1 MMAPNSLKP
10 KKLSDQVFEK
20 IQNLILRGELR
31 PGEQLKTERE
41 LCIIMEVSRPTL
53 RAAIKKLIDRGL
65 VENRQGRG
73 TFVASPEKSLDQ
85 NPLGA
90 FIDKD
95 ETTLL
100 DLLDVRLALECHAAT
115 MAAQRASG
123 EDIDL
128 LFTHNNEMRNKISEG
143 ELGLGEDLR
152 FHMCLAYAT
161 KNPVQ
166 IHLMKNLYEFLHFGI
181 EESLKALYRDPKNLE
196 KILAQHQAV
205 AEAIR
210 QHDHQRAAEA
220 MREHISFLMEFS
232 NQQMNLRKASRS
244 LAVDEGQEDGEDQ
257 PASGAQD

>member
-1 MMAPNSLKP
+1 MMSSNSLKP

-31 PGEQLKTERE
+31 AGEQLKTERE
-41 LCIIMEVSRPTL
+41 LCALMEVSRPTL
-53 RAAIKKLIDRGL
+53 RAAIKKLVERGL

-73 TFVASPEKSLDQ
+73 TFVASPEKSIGQ

-100 DLLDVRLALECHAAT
+100 DLLDVRMALECHAAT

-128 LFTHNNEMRNKISEG
+128 LFTHNNEMRRKIAMG
-143 ELGLGEDLR
+143 ELGLSEDLR

-181 EESLKALYRDPKNLE
+181 EESLMALYRDPKNLQT
-196 KILAQHQAV
+196 ILAQHHAV

-210 QHDHQRAAEA
+210 HHDSKGAAEA
-220 MREHISFLMEFS
+220 MRDHISFLMDFS
-232 NQQMNLRKASRS
+232 NQQLNLGKAGR
-244 LAVDEGQEDGEDQ
+244 LLTVGQPNQETPSNES
-257 PASGAQD
+257 PTS

>member
-1 MMAPNSLKP
+1 MSPNSLKP

-20 IQNLILRGELR
+20 IQDLILRGDLR

-41 LCIIMEVSRPTL
+41 LCTIMEVSRPTL
-53 RAAIKKLIDRGL
+53 RTAIKKLVDRGL

-73 TFVASPEKSLDQ
+73 TFVASLEKSLDQ

-100 DLLDVRLALECHAAT
+100 DLLDVRLALECHAASR
-115 MAAQRASG
+115 AAQRASG

-128 LFTHNNEMRNKISEG
+128 LFTHNSEMRRKIANG
-143 ELGLGEDLR
+143 DLGLSEDLR

-181 EESLKALYRDPKNLE
+181 EESLKALYRDPKHLE
-196 KILAQHQAV
+196 TILSQHQAV

-210 QHDHQRAAEA
+210 HHDSQGAADA
-220 MREHISFLMEFS
+220 MRKHISFLMEFS
-232 NQQMNLRKASRS
+232 NQQLNLRKAVRS
-244 LAVDEGQEDGEDQ
+244 LTVGSGNEDEATVVDTN
-257 PASGAQD
+257 PS

>member
-1 MMAPNSLKP
+1 MPSNSLKP

-20 IQNLILRGELR
+20 IQNLILRGELL

-41 LCIIMEVSRPTL
+41 LCSIMEVSRPTL

-65 VENRQGRG
+65 VEHRQGKG

-100 DLLDVRLALECHAAT
+100 DLLDVRLALECHAASL
-115 MAAQRASG
+115 AAQRASG

-128 LFTHNNEMRNKISEG
+128 LFTHNNEMRSKISQG
-143 ELGLGEDLR
+143 ELGLSEDLR

-181 EESLKALYRDPKNLE
+181 EESLKALYRDPKHLQIILE
-196 KILAQHQAV
+196 QHEAV

-210 QHDHQRAAEA
+210 LHDSQAAAEA
-220 MREHISFLMEFS
+220 MRKHISFLMDFS
-232 NQQMNLRKASRS
+232 NEQLNLSKVGRS
-244 LAVDEGQEDGEDQ
+244 LTVRSGDDEEA
-257 PASGAQD
+257 PATDVAEP

>member
-1 MMAPNSLKP
+1 MSTNSLKP
-10 KKLSDQVFEK
+10 KRLSDQVFEK

-31 PGEQLKTERE
+31 PGEQLKPERE
-41 LCIIMEVSRPTL
+41 LCAIMEVSRPTI

-73 TFVASPEKSLDQ
+73 TFVASPESSLNQ

-100 DLLDVRLALECHAAT
+100 DLLDVRMALECHAASL
-115 MAAQRASG
+115 AAQRASG

-128 LFTHNNEMRNKISEG
+128 LFTHNNEMRGKIAQG
-143 ELGLGEDLR
+143 ELGLSEDLR

-181 EESLKALYRDPKNLE
+181 EESLKALYRDPKHLQRILE
-196 KILAQHQAV
+196 QHQAV

-210 QHDHQRAAEA
+210 HHDSQGAAEA
-220 MREHISFLMEFS
+220 MRKHISFLMEFS
-232 NQQMNLRKASRS
+232 NDQMNLRKASRS
-244 LAVDEGQEDGEDQ
+244 LTMSAGDQDEANAANHG
-257 PASGAQD
+257 

>member
-1 MMAPNSLKP
+1 MSSNSLKP
-10 KKLSDQVFEK
+10 KRLADQVFDK
-20 IQNLILRGELR
+20 IQNLILRGDLR

-41 LCIIMEVSRPTL
+41 LCTLMEVSRPTL
-53 RAAIKKLIDRGL
+53 RAALKKLIDRGL

-73 TFVASPEKSLDQ
+73 TFVASPEKSIDQ

-100 DLLDVRLALECHAAT
+100 DLLDVRLALECHAASL
-115 MAAQRASG
+115 AAQRASG

-128 LFTHNNEMRNKISEG
+128 LFTHNNEMRGKIAKG
-143 ELGLGEDLR
+143 ELGLSEDLR

-181 EESLKALYRDPKNLE
+181 EESLKALYRDPKHLE

-210 QHDHQRAAEA
+210 HHDSQGAADA
-220 MREHISFLMEFS
+220 MRDHISFLMEFS
-232 NQQMNLRKASRS
+232 SQKMNLRKAGRS
-244 LAVDEGQEDGEDQ
+244 LTVDSGEKDDNLEAGGEQ
-257 PASGAQD
+257 T